1 MEKEI
6 EKEKKQSRIVYHGGT
21 ALFQNFTKRKSDGCL
36 GVYSI
41 KNSFT
46 AT

>member
-1 MEKEI
+1 MKKER
-6 EKEKKQSRIVYHGGT
+6 ERKKQSRIVYHGGT

-36 GVYSI
+36 RVYSI